1 MVGDLGEDV
10 IYTEYR
16 DLWAGGSTPPNL
28 DAATLPEKEEW
39 AALHQPLCNG
49 TLAGCTGSVCCQVQL
64 WHSLTTK
71 T

>member
-1 MVGDLGEDV
+1 LRQLCTEMVGDLGEDV

-39 AALHQPLCNG
+39 AALHQPLC
-49 TLAGCTGSVCCQVQL
+49 TYETE
-64 WHSLTTK
+64 
-71 T
+71 

>member
-39 AALHQPLCNG
+39 AALHQPLC
-49 TLAGCTGSVCCQVQL
+49 TYETE
-64 WHSLTTK
+64 
-71 T
+71 